1 MGDAENANMSG
12 EGQGEGGSSVESP
25 EVTYTVQPGDTLS
38 KIAKEYYGDSGQY
51 RAIYEANRDKL
62 DDPDEIRV
70 GQELRIPPA
79 TS

>member
-1 MGDAENANMSG
+1 MGDAENPNTSS
-12 EGQGEGGSSVESP
+12 EGQGESGGSVQSP
-25 EVTYTVQPGDTLS
+25 EVTYTVQAGDTLS

-62 DDPDEIRV
+62 DDPDDIRA